1 VSDPRVKLLSHG
13 DTALAVEF
21 GERIDQAVS
30 ERVLALY
37 ERLAQ
42 TLPPGVV
49 ELVPTYR
56 SLMVHYDPLLTSRA
70 ALSQLL
76 ERMLPGLEGA
86 RPAARRWSI
95 PVCYDPACGMDLL
108 DVASRTGLAPADV
121 VACHSAIVYHVYMIG
136 FTPGFPYMGD
146 LPAQLALPRRADPRT
161 QVPSGSVAIATTMTA
176 VYTLQSPGGWHILG
190 RTPVPLWNRR
200 RSPPSLLAPGDKVR
214 FVPIAMDEYER
225 IARQTE
231 AGDLALEPDAA

>member
-1 VSDPRVKLLSHG
+1 VKLLSHG

-21 GERIDQAVS
+21 GERIDRAVS

-49 ELVPTYR
+49 ELVPTFR
-56 SLMVHYDPLLTSRA
+56 SLMVHYDPLRTSRA
-70 ALSQLL
+70 ELSQLL
-76 ERMLPGLEGA
+76 ERTLRGLEGA

-95 PVCYDPACGMDLL
+95 PVCYDPAFGLDLQE
-108 DVASRTGLAPADV
+108 VASRTGLAPADV
-121 VACHSAIVYHVYMIG
+121 IACHSAVIYHVYMIG
-136 FTPGFPYMGD
+136 FTPGYPYMGD
-146 LPAQLALPRRADPRT
+146 LPAQLALPRREDPRT
-161 QVPSGSVAIATTMTA
+161 EVPSGSVAIATSMTA

-214 FVPIAMDEYER
+214 FVPVAMDEYDR
-225 IARQTE
+225 VARQAE
-231 AGDLALEPDAA
+231 AGEFTFEPETE